1 MGATVLNFI
10 GFERDQDLEKIQDK
24 FFAITNLF
32 LYCVAPDGQF
42 LSRMSGVEADKLVLL
57 DTVGRDT
64 LGRVRR
70 EMAVSVAEDQIVD
83 DTSVSG
89 VSIIAQAIRN
99 NGKLLAI
106 WMVMAVTDPEAA
118 GLRPDFPRVA
128 SEEKLY
134 AALIF
139 LRDISWKFA
148 SYNDFYKGVESENLR
163 SRFTERE
170 MTASLR
176 RAGAMAEIVQLLEND
191 EVVEVVL
198 QRILTIVGDFLNVTS
213 GYIFRVHED
222 LADVIAQWTSASRV
236 FHFNRTKNL
245 PRHSILQGDKMIVIS
260 DDAKLTAEERP
271 FFEDLEVKA
280 SVIAPIIVND
290 APVMYV
296 AFGEAGSRNWATEDV
311 KFIGNAIRIMQSVV
325 VRRTQ
330 KNSLASSY
338 AALEAILDNS
348 GNAIYVKDKESGR
361 MLFANQTMRSIF
373 ADELEKNTLDDL
385 LSDATMGE
393 WQTDKQELFHE
404 RKHHW
409 YDLYCTTI
417 KWVDGQAAN
426 LYALYDITDKKV
438 YQNKIEQQAYT
449 DFLTGLYNRLCC
461 ERDLAHYID
470 EAKRDGL
477 TGVLLYL
484 DLDDFKH
491 INDGLGHQYGDILL
505 KAISHGFKR
514 IRGIESTCY
523 RMGGDEFVIIVPPK
537 MGDQYEKVIESVKD
551 IFDKPWFL
559 QDSDYY
565 CTMSMGVV
573 EFPTAGAGVQ
583 ELIKK
588 ADIAMYEAKKAGK
601 NRAVFYS
608 DGIESTSNKRLDME
622 KNMRDATVDG
632 FKGFEIYYQPIFR
645 VDQGHPICCGA
656 EALIRWNSSELGFI
670 SPAEFIPLAEY
681 LGLINPIGNHVLI
694 EACRECKRWN
704 DAGYADFKV
713 NVNLSV
719 VQLLQN
725 DIFDIVKCAISETA
739 IEPMNLTLEVTES
752 LAINDMERMKII
764 LNRIKSLGVRIAL
777 DDFGTGY
784 SSLNHLREIPLDVI
798 KIDQSFVNQLDRDNY
813 LKAFIRMV
821 SQLADAIGVHVCVEG
836 IETKEQLE
844 ALDDIHVSMIQGFYY
859 DRPLSKEEFEQKYI
873 IQDHSEKVE
882 G

>member
-1 MGATVLNFI
+1 MSLL
-10 GFERDQDLEKIQDK
+10 GFEGDHDLEKLQDK
-24 FFAITNLF
+24 FFTITNLF
-32 LYCVAPDGQF
+32 LYCVSPDGKF
-42 LSRMSGVEADKLVLL
+42 LSRMSGDQEDKLALL
-57 DTVGRDT
+57 DRVGRDT
-64 LGRVRR
+64 LGRLGQ
-70 EMAVSVAEDQIVD
+70 EIAESVAEDQIVD
-83 DTSVSG
+83 DTSVPG
-89 VSIIAQAIRN
+89 VSIIVQAIRN
-99 NGKLLAI
+99 NGKLLAL
-106 WMVMAVTDPEAA
+106 WSVMAVTDPEAA
-118 GLRPDFPRVA
+118 GLRPDFPRVD
-128 SEEKLY
+128 SEERLY
-134 AALIF
+134 AALLF
-139 LRDISWKFA
+139 LRDLSWKYV
-148 SYNDFYKGVESENLR
+148 SYNDLFKGVESENLR

-170 MTASLR
+170 LTASLR
-176 RAGAMAEIVQLLEND
+176 RAGAMAEIVQLLESE

-198 QRILTIVGDFLNVTS
+198 QKILAITGDYLNISS
-213 GYIFRVHED
+213 GYVFQVHGD
-222 LADVIAQWTSASRV
+222 LADVVAEWTTAGRV
-236 FHFNRTKNL
+236 HHFNQTKNL
-245 PRHSILQGDKMIVIS
+245 PRHSILHGDSMIVIS
-260 DDAKLTAEERP
+260 DDTKLTAEEKS
-271 FFEDLEVKA
+271 FFDEMNLKA
-280 SVIAPIIVND
+280 LVIAPIIVNNV
-290 APVMYV
+290 PIMYV
-296 AFGEAGSRNWATEDV
+296 AIEEVGSRTWTAEEI

-325 VRRTQ
+325 VRRIQ

-338 AALEAILDNS
+338 SALEAILDNS
-348 GNAIYVKDKESGR
+348 GNAIYVKDKESGKV
-361 MLFANQTMRSIF
+361 LFANQTLRSIF
-373 ADELEKNTLDDL
+373 AEELEKGTLDDL
-385 LSDATMGE
+385 LADATMGE
-393 WQTDKQELFHE
+393 WQTDNQELFHE
-404 RKHHW
+404 RRHHW

-417 KWVDGQAAN
+417 KWVDGHAAN

-470 EAKRDGL
+470 EAKKDGQ
-477 TGVLLYL
+477 TGALLYL

-514 IRGIESTCY
+514 IRGIENTCY

-537 MGDQYEKVIESVKD
+537 MGDRCEAVIENVKE

-565 CTMSMGVV
+565 CTMSMGIV
-573 EFPTAGAGVQ
+573 EFPTAGDGVQ

-601 NRAVFYS
+601 NRVVFYS

-632 FKGFEIYYQPIFR
+632 FKGFEVYYQPIIR
-645 VDQGHPICCGA
+645 VDQGAPTCCGA

-704 DAGYADFKV
+704 DAGHGEFKV

-725 DIFDIVKCAISETA
+725 DIFDIVKSAIAETG
-739 IEPMNLTLEVTES
+739 IEPKNLTLEVTES

-798 KIDQSFVNQLDRDNY
+798 KIDQSFVVQLDRDNY

-821 SQLADAIGVHVCVEG
+821 SQLADAIDVNVCVEG

-844 ALDDIHVSMIQGFYY
+844 ALSGIHISMIQGFYY

-873 IQDHSEKVE
+873 HFDQSEKVE
-882 G
+882 E